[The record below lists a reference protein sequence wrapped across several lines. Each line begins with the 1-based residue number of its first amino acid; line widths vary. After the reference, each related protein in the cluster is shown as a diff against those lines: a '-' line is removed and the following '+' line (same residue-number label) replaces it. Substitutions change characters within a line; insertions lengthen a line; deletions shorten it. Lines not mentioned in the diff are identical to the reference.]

1 VYLFVYKSLS
11 PLPIPAFSGQ
21 DPKTVR
27 TLGFL
32 LGSVLLASA
41 CGGPSQRVAAGAAA
55 PPRDVTVATAALEP
69 LERAV
74 AVTGTL
80 AAEEQVALSFK
91 VTGRVQELN
100 VDLGSP
106 VRRGQ
111 VLARLTPTDFELRLQ
126 QAEAALQQARA
137 RLGLPPGG
145 EERTVNAEN
154 TALVRQSRAVRDEAR
169 LTRDRI
175 KTFVDRGI
183 SSRAD
188 LDAAEAQLEVAEGK
202 YQDALEEIRNRE
214 AVLAQRQ
221 SELAIARQALEDTSL
236 RSPIDGAVRE
246 RQVTVGEFR
255 STGTP
260 VLTIVR
266 TDPLRLR
273 VAVPERAA
281 TRLRTGQAVRVRIE
295 GDDATYQGKLVRL
308 GAAIEEDNR
317 TLPVEAAVANPQGA
331 LRPGMFASAEIIVD
345 RSDNAVVVPSDAIV
359 TFAGVQKVLLV
370 REGKAVEQRVRT
382 GRRNSDRVEIVEG
395 VKAGDVVIVKPGDVV
410 DGVAVRASNDASAN
424 RQPAARVTGR

>member
-1 VYLFVYKSLS
+1 
-11 PLPIPAFSGQ
+11 LPIPAFLGQ
-21 DPKTVR
+21 DLKTVR

-32 LGSVLLASA
+32 LGSVVLASA
-41 CGGPSQRVAAGAAA
+41 CGGPTQRVAADTVTA
-55 PPRDVTVATAALEP
+55 PREVSVATAALEP
-69 LERAV
+69 LERTIS
-74 AVTGTL
+74 VTGTL

-91 VTGRVQELN
+91 VTGRVHELN

-111 VLARLTPTDFELRLQ
+111 ILARLTPTDFELRLQ

-137 RLGLPPGG
+137 RLGLPTSGD
-145 EERTVNAEN
+145 ERTVNAEN

-169 LTRDRI
+169 LTRDRV
-175 KTFVDRGI
+175 KTFVERGI

-221 SELAIARQALEDTSL
+221 SELALARQALEDTSL

-281 TRLRTGQAVRVRIE
+281 TALRTGQSVRVRIE
-295 GDDATYQGKLVRL
+295 GDDTLYEGKLVRL

-317 TLPVEAAVANPQGA
+317 TLPVEAAVANPHGA
-331 LRPGMFASAEIIVD
+331 LRPGMFASADIVVD
-345 RSDNAVVVPSDAIV
+345 RADKAVLVPSEAIV
-359 TFAGVQKVLLV
+359 TFAGVQKVLIV
-370 REGKAVEQRVRT
+370 RDGKAAEQRVRT
-382 GRRNSDRVEIVEG
+382 GRRNADRVEIVEG
-395 VKAGDVVIVKPGDVV
+395 VKPGDVVIVKPGDVV
-410 DGVAVRASNDASAN
+410 DGVAVRASNN
-424 RQPAARVTGR
+424 RSFNGQPAPRATGR

>member
-1 VYLFVYKSLS
+1 LFVYISLS
-11 PLPIPAFSGQ
+11 PLLIRAFSRQ
-21 DPKTVR
+21 DLRTVR

-32 LGSVLLASA
+32 LGSVLLTGA
-41 CGGPSQRVAAGAAA
+41 CGGPSQSVAAGGA
-55 PPRDVTVATAALEP
+55 PKPREVSVATAALEP
-69 LERAV
+69 LERTV

-91 VTGRVQELN
+91 VTGRVHELN

-137 RLGLPPGG
+137 RLGLPPSGG
-145 EERTVNAEN
+145 DGIVNAES

-169 LTRDRI
+169 LTRDRVQ
-175 KTFVDRGI
+175 TFVARGI

-188 LDAAEAQLEVAEGK
+188 LDAAEAQLEVADGK
-202 YQDALEEIRNRE
+202 YQDAIEEIRNRE
-214 AVLAQRQ
+214 AVLLQRQ
-221 SELAIARQALEDTSL
+221 SELAIARQALEDTAL

-273 VAVPERAA
+273 VAVPERATTA
-281 TRLRTGQAVRVRIE
+281 LRTGQAVRVRIE

-317 TLPVEAAVANPQGA
+317 TLPVEAAVANPHGT
-331 LRPGMFASAEIIVD
+331 LRPGMFASAEIVVD
-345 RSDNAVVVPSDAIV
+345 RSDKAVVVPHDAIV
-359 TFAGVQKVLLV
+359 TFAGVQKVLV
-370 REGKAVEQRVRT
+370 VKDGKAVEQRVRT
-382 GRRNSDRVEIVEG
+382 GRRNADRVEIVEG
-395 VKAGDVVIVKPGDVV
+395 VSAGDVVIRKPGDVV
-410 DGVAVRASNDASAN
+410 DGVAVVAANDRTSRTQTTPRA
-424 RQPAARVTGR
+424 TGR